1 MLAMMT
7 ESKIYNWRTE
17 SRSLLRLA
25 GPLVV
30 NNLAVAGMSFAD
42 AVMAGRLGVDA
53 LAAVAVGGSVWFLG
67 FTFGLGLL
75 MAISPIAARHF
86 GAGKPE
92 LIGRY
97 TRQGIYIAFAL
108 GIPIIVIAQFL
119 VAPLLTTIGID
130 EAFRDQTVG
139 YVRAITL
146 GAPGIFIFLALRFT
160 TEGIGHTRPIMFTSI
175 FTLACNVFLNYVLMF
190 GHFGAPALGVVGCG
204 LASAI
209 SMWAVA
215 IVLGAYILISPH
227 YRPFK
232 IFSRLAPVRLKVLR
246 EIFVLGFPI
255 AITITAE
262 AGLFNAVSILVG
274 TRGPLITAAHQIAI
288 NFASTMFMVPLAMSS
303 AITIRVGQALG
314 AGDLKAARR
323 SGLTGV
329 FLCTLFMAF
338 SAAILLIFRDAV
350 VNLYTNDVSVQ
361 GIAISLL
368 LMAAIFQVADGVQI
382 GAAGALRGY
391 KDTRLPMVINI
402 FAFWMLAFPL
412 AYMAAVTFRSPP
424 NYIWGGFVVGLSVA
438 AALLSWR
445 LLRLSKA
452 YQLPA
457 DTSKVSVSLTN

>member
-1 MLAMMT
+1 MT
-7 ESKIYNWRTE
+7 GTEINNWRSE
-17 SRSLLRLA
+17 SRVLLRLA

-30 NNLAVAGMSFAD
+30 NNLAVAGMNFAD
-42 AVMAGRLGVDA
+42 AVMAGRLGVEA
-53 LAAVAVGGSVWFLG
+53 LAAVAVGGSVWFLC
-67 FTFGLGLL
+67 FTVGLGLL
-75 MAISPIAARHF
+75 MAISPIAAQHY
-86 GAGKPE
+86 GAGNPE

-97 TRQGIYIAFAL
+97 TRQGIYVGLAL
-108 GIPIIVIAQFL
+108 GIPIILIAQFL
-119 VAPLLTTIGID
+119 VEPLLTMIGID
-130 EAFRDQTVG
+130 VAFRDQTVG

-175 FTLACNVFLNYVLMF
+175 FALSCNVFLNYVLMF

-209 SMWAVA
+209 SMWVVA
-215 IVLGAYILISPH
+215 SLLGAYVLISPR
-227 YRPFK
+227 YRPLK
-232 IFSRLAPVRLKVLR
+232 IFSRLAPIRPKVLR
-246 EIFVLGFPI
+246 EIFILGIPI

-314 AGDLKAARR
+314 AGNLKAARR
-323 SGLTGV
+323 SGSTGILLCGFFMLCSAV
-329 FLCTLFMAF
+329 FLLV
-338 SAAILLIFRDAV
+338 FRDV
-350 VNLYTNDVSVQ
+350 VVSVYTSDVSVK

-368 LMAAIFQVADGVQI
+368 LMAAIFQVVDGIQI

-391 KDTRLPMVINI
+391 KDTRMPMVINT
-402 FAFWMLAFPL
+402 FAFWVLAFPA
-412 AYMAAVTFRSPP
+412 AYLAAVTLKSPP

-438 AALLSWR
+438 AGLLSWR
-445 LLRLSKA
+445 FQRLSKS
-452 YQLPA
+452 YQLP
-457 DTSKVSVSLTN
+457 V